1 MKIDHGGA
9 REPFAAYRK
18 ALEAVPAATQGPQ
31 QANPWGATPAQVPD
45 SAQISAQSRQLAQAH
60 DSVRSTPA
68 TRATMIDEIKA
79 QIKSG
84 TYTIDDHDLASKLLK
99 PRGTDA

>member
-45 SAQISAQSRQLAQAH
+45 SAQISAQAH